1 MKITKYE
8 KKKNGMYQIFFDD
21 GFNVD
26 IHEEIILKYNL
37 LIKKQATNFEIEKM
51 LDENKKY
58 ISYNLAIKYLS
69 VKMRSKKEIKEY
81 LLKKDIEFE
90 TIDEVIKLLEKDHYL
105 DDYTYSKAYVND
117 KILLSN
123 DGPYKIKNK
132 LLDLGICE
140 DAINKA
146 LTVFNEDIQLEKID
160 KLVTKYINSNRNK
173 SVYSLKNKIFE
184 NLTNLGYSK
193 SLIND
198 VMDKTSFNDD
208 NDIAKKEYTKIY
220 KRLSRKY
227 SGSELDYKIKQKM
240 YALGFRNFNI

>member
-132 LLDLGICE
+132 LLDLAICE

-198 VMDKTSFNDD
+198 VIDKTSFNDD
-208 NDIAKKEYTKIY
+208 KDIAKKEYTKIY

-227 SGSELDYKIKQKM
+227 SGSELDYKVKQKM